1 MRKKV
6 LAGLLLLLLMAL
18 IYFSKILY
26 PLLPVGTG
34 YAAKKMCSCHFIAE
48 RPTASIQA
56 DDLRNS
62 PLNLTHTLIDEVQQT
77 ATTTL
82 FGMAAS
88 TAVYKENL
96 GCILLQGS
104 DDYQV
109 ELRLPPPPPIN
120 AALLWPQGNA
130 RSETPMP
137 GVDYTALD
145 QAISSVFDPSLNM
158 DRIKT
163 RAVVVV
169 YKDTLIAE
177 KYANGF
183 DADTEIL
190 GWSMTK
196 SITSALVG
204 ILVKEGK
211 LKLTDDHLLEHWTD
225 ERAEISL
232 KDLLQMQSGLAFE
245 ENYATLSDATEM
257 LYRSEDIVASAS
269 QLPLEHPIGSHWA
282 YSSGTSNILS
292 GIIRQQFAEH
302 ADYLAFPHKA
312 LFRKIGM
319 SSAVM
324 ETDESGNY
332 IGSSYCYATPRD
344 WAKFGLLYLNEGH
357 WYGEQ
362 IINTAWVD
370 FSRQPAAHSNGYYGG
385 HFWLNH
391 NHSVFPDVPSDL
403 YSCNGFEGQYVY
415 IIPSKDLVVV
425 RMGLNQGEEYN
436 ANAFL
441 REVIAAV
448 GREE

>member
-1 MRKKV
+1 MRKKIW
-6 LAGLLLLLLMAL
+6 AGLLLTLLMAL
-18 IYFSKILY
+18 VYFSKILY
-26 PLLPVGTG
+26 PLLPIGTG
-34 YAAKKMCSCHFIAE
+34 YAAKKMCSCHFIAGRTVE
-48 RPTASIQA
+48 SIQL
-56 DDLRNS
+56 DDLGKS
-62 PLNLTHTLIDEVQQT
+62 PLNLTHTVIDEVQRT
-77 ATTTL
+77 ATTSL
-82 FGMAAS
+82 FGLATS
-88 TAVYKENL
+88 TAVFKENL
-96 GCILLQGS
+96 GCVLLQGI

-109 ELRLPPPPPIN
+109 ELTLPETPK
-120 AALLWPQGNA
+120 AEVGLLWPQGEHASNA
-130 RSETPMP
+130 KVE
-137 GVDYTALD
+137 GVDYEGLEK
-145 QAISSVFDPSLNM
+145 AINGVFDPSMNM
-158 DRIKT
+158 DLIKT

-183 DADTEIL
+183 GRETEIL

-196 SITSALVG
+196 SITNAMVG
-204 ILVKEGK
+204 ILVRAGK
-211 LKLTDDHLLEHWTD
+211 MKLSDDHLFEHWED
-225 ERAEISL
+225 ERNEISL

-257 LYRSEDIVASAS
+257 LYKSEDIVERASK
-269 QLPLEHPIGSHWA
+269 LPLKHPIGSHWS

-292 GIIRQQFAEH
+292 GLIRQQFAKHEG
-302 ADYLAFPHKA
+302 YLAFPHEA

-319 SSAVM
+319 HSAVM
-324 ETDESGNY
+324 EIDESGNY

-344 WAKFGLLYLNEGH
+344 WAKFGLLYLNQGH

-362 IINTAWVD
+362 IIDSTWVD
-370 FSRQPAAHSNGYYGG
+370 FSRQPAEHSKGYYGG

-425 RMGLNQGEEYN
+425 RMGLNQGAEYD

-441 REVIAAV
+441 QGIVEAV
-448 GREE
+448 E